1 VSILRFTVPGR
12 AAPGGSKKG
21 FAFHRANGKLGV
33 QLVDAN
39 AKAKPWKA
47 IVAACALSAR
57 TSPALL
63 EGPLMFTLRFI
74 RARPVGHYGKKGL
87 RSSAPP
93 YPTTRPDVLKL
104 ARAVED
110 ALTGIVWR
118 DDAQIVSEH
127 LTKEFGEPERVEVE
141 IQELD

>member
-1 VSILRFTVPGR
+1 MSFLRFTVPGR
-12 AAPGGSKKG
+12 AAPGGSKRG
-21 FAFHRANGKLGV
+21 FAFRRANGKLGV
-33 QLVDAN
+33 QLVDDN
-39 AKAKPWKA
+39 AKAKPWKVT
-47 IVAACALSAR
+47 VAACALAAR

-63 EGPLMFTLRFI
+63 DGPIKLKLTFI
-74 RARPVGHYGKKGL
+74 LARPKGHHGARGL
-87 RSSAPP
+87 KPSAPK

-127 LTKEFGEPERVEVE
+127 LFKEFGEPERVEVE